1 MPVPRSISFVD
12 LKMIPGAI
20 GIMERNNK
28 QEIENLLEQLGF
40 DIKLGYEIN
49 VCHHRALTTNQAV
62 YGPRLEGY
70 ESCSDEW
77 LKSGNCSLEAK
88 IEAVKD
94 PHLREDLVQ
103 MNRTGSSD
111 KTFQNEDTAKAVLRN
126 ETSKHQKVQ

>member
-28 QEIENLLEQLGF
+28 EEIENLLEQLGF

-70 ESCSDEW
+70 ESCSDAW

-126 ETSKHQKVQ
+126 ETSKHQKTQ